1 MATRQLD
8 ISESSALKKIFLWGK
23 ENLAAILMLSALYL
37 FVSKSLYNVPVG
49 IMAIIG
55 LYRFATN
62 TKAMLDIPLYK
73 AFVILFLCLWVP
85 MLISLPD
92 AVNPG

>member
-1 MATRQLD
+1 
-8 ISESSALKKIFLWGK
+8 
-23 ENLAAILMLSALYL
+23 
-37 FVSKSLYNVPVG
+37 
-49 IMAIIG
+49 MAIIG

-92 AVNPG
+92 AVNPGRSAQTVFPYLRFLFFGTYITQFSPFYGLISI